1 MGRRNK
7 DRWRDKLF
15 QQKLEEEK
23 QGIYGIWERWEGRD
37 KETVNPEIPTS
48 VKQVFHLV
56 RRPWAY
62 YPVFRKLL
70 MGLQGRQMSCLST
83 LL

>member
-37 KETVNPEIPTS
+37 KETVDPEIPTS
-48 VKQVFHLV
+48 VSLGG
-56 RRPWAY
+56 RP
-62 YPVFRKLL
+62 
-70 MGLQGRQMSCLST
+70 GLITQYFGNY
-83 LL
+83 

>member
-23 QGIYGIWERWEGRD
+23 QGIYGIWKRWEGRD
-37 KETVNPEIPTS
+37 KETVNPEIPNIATTTRVS
-48 VKQVFHLV
+48 KI
-56 RRPWAY
+56 
-62 YPVFRKLL
+62 
-70 MGLQGRQMSCLST
+70 GIIS
-83 LL
+83 